1 MRLKLRGRQLALITS
16 FMLVGASCSQSQE
29 LMDDFEQLLPRG
41 AISAITSPEFVS
53 ADKAKIDGDAW
64 ILGFVIDGQ
73 ARAYSLTLLNSH
85 EVVND
90 ASESGSFAA
99 VW

>member
-1 MRLKLRGRQLALITS
+1 MKYFSLNILA
-16 FMLVGASCSQSQE
+16 ASALCLLMANVACSQGDE
-29 LMDDFEQLLPRG
+29 PMDEFKQLLPRG
-41 AISAITSPEFVS
+41 AISAISIPSFVS
-53 ADKAKIDGDAW
+53 AEDAKIDNDAW

-90 ASESGSFAA
+90 KIADNHFAA